1 MYRFLTLF
9 FIALTLPAQTPTPN
23 QALDKPPQDVDDAL
37 RARIKQFYDL
47 HVAAKYRQAEQLISE
62 DSKDDF
68 YVLSK
73 PELHGYKIGAIEYSE
88 KFTKAKVIVVGA
100 MPVLLSWAGGK
111 IMDMPFASF
120 WKIENEQWCWYYNKE
135 AARRTPFGDIQSPP
149 NSNGAKATAMPA
161 METIS
166 LAALQSALKID
177 RTRID
182 LAGDKPETLKV
193 TNTLPGLASLSVACP
208 DKRLSDTGITATFDK
223 TELKGNET
231 AILTLTASPN
241 AKPGHVSLQII
252 ISPTNQTLN
261 FTVNVSR

>member
-1 MYRFLTLF
+1 
-9 FIALTLPAQTPTPN
+9 
-23 QALDKPPQDVDDAL
+23 
-37 RARIKQFYDL
+37 
-47 HVAAKYRQAEQLISE
+47 
-62 DSKDDF
+62 
-68 YVLSK
+68 
-73 PELHGYKIGAIEYSE
+73 
-88 KFTKAKVIVVGA
+88 
-100 MPVLLSWAGGK
+100 
-111 IMDMPFASF
+111 
-120 WKIENEQWCWYYNKE
+120 
-135 AARRTPFGDIQSPP
+135 
-149 NSNGAKATAMPA
+149 MPA